1 MLGYTEIHWGT
12 LCYDED
18 NYPVELRGTGVIR
31 RLSRLVH
38 RPQVKR
44 FAEAFFTMDN
54 PRSAATGCFDN
65 APQRYM
71 AVTEAVRRSPYL
83 QVSRVPLPV
92 PAG

>member
-1 MLGYTEIHWGT
+1 MVI
-12 LCYDED
+12 YDF
-18 NYPVELRGTGVIR
+18 
-31 RLSRLVH
+31 RLKFNNTHALS
-38 RPQVKR
+38 QVKR

-83 QVSRVPLPV
+83 QVSRDRDCVGLNLLLS
-92 PAG
+92 